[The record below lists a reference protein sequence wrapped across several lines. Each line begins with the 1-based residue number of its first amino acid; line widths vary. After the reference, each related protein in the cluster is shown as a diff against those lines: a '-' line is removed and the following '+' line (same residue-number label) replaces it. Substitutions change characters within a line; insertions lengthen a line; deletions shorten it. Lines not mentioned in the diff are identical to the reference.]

1 MSNQAIQIEK
11 TGEGYMVF
19 GRRFSTRIAA
29 EDFVWA
35 QSTQSKLRSE
45 QFLWESLRDVARP
58 RKKDQK
64 QSRTSNQRTLDT
76 EVAYRLAATAEKHR
90 GWVIA
95 TVFILAAVLI
105 ASYYLANVHPVG
117 RWFFLSFFAW
127 WFMFEKNFW
136 RCPACDVKIA
146 PGLYHSAVTIHQ
158 IGECP
163 GCKVSLNGETHDH

>member
-1 MSNQAIQIEK
+1 MSDQAMQIEK
-11 TGEGYMVF
+11 TVDGYMVF
-19 GRRFSTRIAA
+19 GRRFSTRNAA
-29 EDFVWA
+29 EDFLWA

-58 RKKDQK
+58 RDK
-64 QSRTSNQRTLDT
+64 SRKVDSSVQQNALDT
-76 EVAYRLAATAEKHR
+76 EVAQRLAATAEKHR
-90 GWVIA
+90 SWVIA
-95 TVFILAAVLI
+95 TVFVLAAVLI

-127 WFMFEKNFW
+127 WYLFERNFW

-146 PGLYHSAVTIHQ
+146 PGLYHSAVSIHK

-163 GCKVSLNGETHDH
+163 GCKVSLNGDSDKH